1 MKLLKVI
8 YNYGSKY
15 LVQITD
21 KERQRSKLIEAM
33 RQDQREDAPKQ
44 KW

>member
-1 MKLLKVI
+1 MKLLKII

-21 KERQRSKLIEAM
+21 KERKGSKLIEAM
-33 RQDQREDAPKQ
+33 RQDQREDAQNQ
-44 KW
+44 KC